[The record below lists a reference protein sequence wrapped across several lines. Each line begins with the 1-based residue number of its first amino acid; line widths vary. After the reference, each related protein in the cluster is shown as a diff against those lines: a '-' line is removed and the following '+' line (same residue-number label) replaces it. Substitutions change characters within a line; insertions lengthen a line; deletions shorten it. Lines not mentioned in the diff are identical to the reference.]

1 MDDDGILY
9 FHPRTSFYNVYMLLD
24 MTHLM
29 MDESLTPL
37 NVSISYLSV
46 LVKVEVTIESLIDV
60 ENSNTPVLK
69 STQLL
74 STE

>member
-1 MDDDGILY
+1 
-9 FHPRTSFYNVYMLLD
+9 
-24 MTHLM
+24 M
-29 MDESLTPL
+29 MDESFTPL

-69 STQLL
+69 STQFL